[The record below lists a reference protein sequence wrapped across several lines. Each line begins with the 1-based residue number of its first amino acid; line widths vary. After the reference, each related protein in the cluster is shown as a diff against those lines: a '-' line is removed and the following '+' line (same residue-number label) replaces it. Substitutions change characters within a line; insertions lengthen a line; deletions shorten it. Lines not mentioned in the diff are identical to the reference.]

1 MELRVLLAE
10 RVSTRGMTAR
20 GDAEVSRAGLVGLA
34 GHETPRATRRYV
46 KAHRASARIGSRL
59 HPQAFRDDF
68 LYTAG
73 LDNPGLLAQVAEGT
87 LVATSTGKTS
97 GSCMRCFDQ
106 RLTSTGWSMKSRSR
120 SISVLGWHAVR
131 KMLRRRVS
139 PVCQKRI
146 KTRSPGR
153 IFTFR
158 KLQDGSVAV
167 SGIMAQ
173 FPARGG
179 IHDTTSIRNRPSGSL
194 LSDDGKPRI
203 CSDLPATL

>member
-1 MELRVLLAE
+1 VPTFGTWYGMGSAVMELRVLLAE

-59 HPQAFRDDF
+59 YPQAFRDDF

-73 LDNPGLLAQVAEGT
+73 LGNPGLFAQVAEGT
-87 LVATSTGKTS
+87 LFATGTGKTS
-97 GSCMRCFDQ
+97 GSCMRCFRSAATLNWLVNEKQ
-106 RLTSTGWSMKSRSR
+106 IAQHICSRIAR
-120 SISVLGWHAVR
+120 SAENAAPPSQL
-131 KMLRRRVS
+131 
-139 PVCQKRI
+139 VCQKRI

-158 KLQDGSVAV
+158 KLPGWIGHRLWYYGLVPR
-167 SGIMAQ
+167 SG
-173 FPARGG
+173 RY
-179 IHDTTSIRNRPSGSL
+179 S
-194 LSDDGKPRI
+194 
-203 CSDLPATL
+203 

>member
-1 MELRVLLAE
+1 VPTFGTCYGMGSAVMELRVLLAE

-153 IFTFR
+153 IFYLPEIAGWIGR
-158 KLQDGSVAV
+158 RLWYYGSVPR
-167 SGIMAQ
+167 SG
-173 FPARGG
+173 RY
-179 IHDTTSIRNRPSGSL
+179 S
-194 LSDDGKPRI
+194 
-203 CSDLPATL
+203 